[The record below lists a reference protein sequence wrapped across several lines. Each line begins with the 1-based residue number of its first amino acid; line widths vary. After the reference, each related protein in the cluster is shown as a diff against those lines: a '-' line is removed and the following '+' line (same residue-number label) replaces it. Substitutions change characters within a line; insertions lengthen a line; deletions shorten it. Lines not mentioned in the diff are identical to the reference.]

1 MAESK
6 QRGRRTLVQS
16 STLSV
21 GVLLVVALVL
31 LLNYFGWKYHQR
43 LDWTQEEIY
52 TLSEKSRGVLD
63 QLDRDVQVIV
73 FMGPESELFGR
84 VTELLAR
91 YEAASPHVSVRVLD
105 PERNLAEAQ
114 ALVDQYQV
122 TGLDVVIFDAGDEQ
136 RVVQGSDLAEY
147 DYSGLQMGQAPQL
160 TGFKGEQQFT
170 STFLNL
176 LESRKPRILFTTG
189 HGEHSL
195 DDFDSGG
202 LSGAADYLDRENFDV
217 EEWASLGAADVPPDT
232 DLVVIVGPTTGFVE
246 PEVAMLTR
254 YLSSGGRLLVAVD
267 PVLDRGRGGLTA
279 HGLDGLLAEYGV
291 TVDDTIVVD
300 PANPLPFFGAE
311 TIFVTS
317 YGSHPITDPLRRGE
331 ISVILPL
338 ARSIRAGDGPAGWEA
353 VELLTTSDEGWGE
366 TDLEVLQGVEKN
378 DEDIPGP
385 VSLGV
390 AVASEG
396 QDGAETPEAAGSA
409 AMVSDESTGAEE
421 GMDDTAEAEEADD
434 VDEVDDVGAAGTRL
448 VVLGDSDLFTN
459 SYVQQ
464 AGNSILFTNIF
475 NWLVARESL
484 LEIPAKEPQQVRLNL
499 GSSELARIR
508 WLSLVVLPGLVLA
521 LGVWVWSRRRR

>member
-6 QRGRRTLVQS
+6 QRGRRALVQT
-16 STLSV
+16 STLSA

-31 LLNYFGWKYHQR
+31 LLNYLGWKYHQR

-52 TLSEKSRGVLD
+52 TLSDRSRGVLD
-63 QLDRDVQVIV
+63 QLDREVQVIV
-73 FMGPESELFGR
+73 FMGPESELYGR

-91 YEAASPHVSVRVLD
+91 YEAASPLVSVRVLD

-136 RVVQGSDLAEY
+136 RIVQASDLAEY

-176 LESRKPRILFTTG
+176 LESRKPKILFTTG

-202 LSGAADYLDRENFDV
+202 LSGAADYLERENFEI
-217 EEWASLGAADVPPDT
+217 EEWASLGAAGVPPDT
-232 DLVVIVGPTTGFVE
+232 DLVVVAGPTTGFVE
-246 PEVAMLTR
+246 PEVAMLAR
-254 YLSSGGRLLVAVD
+254 YLASGGRLLVAVD
-267 PVLDRGRGGLTA
+267 PVLDRARGGLTT
-279 HGLDGLLAEYGV
+279 HGLDGLLAEYGI

-311 TIFVTS
+311 TIFVAS
-317 YGSHPITDPLRRGE
+317 YGSHPITDPLRRDE

-338 ARSIRAGDGPAGWEA
+338 ARSIRMGDGPAGWEA

-366 TDLEVLQGVEKN
+366 TDLEVLQGVEKS

-385 VSLGV
+385 VSLAV
-390 AVASEG
+390 AVAREAV
-396 QDGAETPEAAGSA
+396 DGSPATGPDDPTTVEASGESA
-409 AMVSDESTGAEE
+409 GAEE
-421 GMDDTAEAEEADD
+421 AADD
-434 VDEVDDVGAAGTRL
+434 GGAQDDEKAAGTRL

-464 AGNSILFTNIF
+464 AGNSILFTNVF

-484 LEIPAKEPQQVRLNL
+484 LAIPAKEPQQVRLNL

-508 WLSLVVLPGLVLA
+508 WLSLAVLPGLVLG